1 MCTPQAHPSAARMFA
16 AVLQRAD
23 GAHTLLPFLLEPLR
37 YTVLALSV
45 NVRRRHA
52 KNLHVFVS
60 VLAEIAAGAASGAT
74 SWVSIDASIRASV
87 LSNSADMALLVAD
100 AASPFVTAEDV
111 MTAVKA
117 LDALMSTLCVLAHVE
132 AATKAASTD
141 EDPDSAPQP
150 PPFLPHV
157 HATWPFFV
165 SAITGGRDVACRR
178 AFEHIAHIA
187 LLCGGDFLRDR
198 FRNDLWPPMA
208 RHLRPAAGFRTRT
221 AVLQFI
227 AKVASDDRSRDALRA
242 VAMPVATSVAELLTQ
257 DAALGKDESD
267 IASHALDSLSSLD
280 GDGVFLLQ
288 WRLGR
293 VKLPSPPKVQHPHA
307 SAPLFR

>member
-1 MCTPQAHPSAARMFA
+1 MSGARTDDA
-16 AVLQRAD
+16 TLRA
-23 GAHTLLPFLLEPLR
+23 
-37 YTVLALSV
+37 V

-60 VLAEIAAGAASGAT
+60 VLAEIAAGAASGAA
-74 SWVSIDASIRASV
+74 SWATIDDSVRGSV
-87 LSNSADMALLVAD
+87 LANSADMALLVAD
-100 AASPFVTAEDV
+100 AASPFVTADDV

-117 LDALMSTLCVLAHVE
+117 LDALMSTLRVLAHVE
-132 AATKAASTD
+132 AATMASRD
-141 EDPDSAPQP
+141 EDPDSGPQL

-165 SAITGGRDVACRR
+165 SAVTGGRDVACRR
-178 AFEHIAHIA
+178 AFEHIADIA

-198 FRNDLWPPMA
+198 FRNDLWPAMA

-227 AKVASDDRSRDALRA
+227 TKVASNDRSRDALRA
-242 VAMPVATSVAELLTQ
+242 VAMPAATSIAELLIEG
-257 DAALGKDESD
+257 AALSKDESD

-280 GDGVFLLQ
+280 GDSVYLLQ

-293 VKLPSPPKVQHPHA
+293 VKLPSLPKVQNSYA
-307 SAPLFR
+307 SAPLFRTPK